1 MSVGSPLLP
10 LVRGLPT
17 GVGTGRCHRS
27 VDGLGQVRDVLTVA
41 EPDDEPPMC
50 VTIEEAIAAGS
61 KSHDKTGPMGRSD
74 PRRTRLAGA
83 AG

>member
-1 MSVGSPLLP
+1 
-10 LVRGLPT
+10 
-17 GVGTGRCHRS
+17 
-27 VDGLGQVRDVLTVA
+27 VRDVLTVA
-41 EPDDEPPMC
+41 EPDDEPPMYG
-50 VTIEEAIAAGS
+50 TIEEAIAAGS